1 MSRQPAIAN
10 SQRQA
15 YPSDLSDSEWEIL
28 KPLVPL
34 PKGFGHPIEVDFR
47 EIFNGIFYV
56 QRTGCQWEMMPHDL
70 PPYST
75 VYRYFKKWQK
85 DGFWQQMHDKI
96 RQKLRTELDRDEDS
110 TVAIAD
116 SQSVKTTEKRGRST
130 ARDGGKKVKGRK
142 RHIVVDSQGLL
153 IGVLV
158 TEANASE
165 RLGAVVVLNE
175 ARDKLSKLE
184 VLWVDQ
190 GYSGKNFAFF
200 SSGSL
205 WRSRSVASALSRQ
218 GGSNQEND
226 PNF

>member
-1 MSRQPAIAN
+1 MG
-10 SQRQA
+10 
-15 YPSDLSDSEWEIL
+15 EIL

-34 PKGFGHPIEVDFR
+34 PKGFCHPIEVDFR

-85 DGFWQQMHDKI
+85 GGFWQQMHDKI

-116 SQSVKTTEKRGRST
+116 SKLVKTTEKRGRST
-130 ARDGGKKVKGRK
+130 ARDGGKKVKGLH

-175 ARDKLSKLE
+175 ARDKLSKLQ

-190 GYSGKNFAFF
+190 GYSGKNFA
-200 SSGSL
+200 
-205 WRSRSVASALSRQ
+205 SAV
-218 GGSNQEND
+218 QEVCGVRGALGQQYRVRVEVIKRTTQNA
-226 PNF
+226 